1 MSTYL
6 IDYENTKGAG
16 LEGLEELTAEDTV
29 YLFYSENANT
39 LTFRLHARINECKAR
54 FHFVDVGVGSRNALD
69 FQLSTWLGYL
79 ICKGLGQK
87 QYFYIVSKDKGFGSV
102 CSFWKER
109 AISVELV
116 QDLSGRKEEEEKS
129 RLQEEV
135 YKVIPDKDVSVKIA
149 GIILKYKTKQGI
161 NNALMREFPSQ
172 DNRKSS
178 EYYKLI
184 KPLIKDK
191 KGK

>member
-16 LEGLEELTAEDTV
+16 LEGLEELTERDTV

-39 LTFRLHARINECKAR
+39 MTFRMHHRISESPV
-54 FHFVDVGVGSRNALD
+54 HFEFLDVGVGSRNALD

-79 ICKGLGQK
+79 INEYWGQK
-87 QYFYIVSKDKGFGSV
+87 ERFYIVSKDKGFGSV
-102 CSFWKER
+102 CQFWKARGIFTEQ
-109 AISVELV
+109 V
-116 QDLSGRKEEEEKS
+116 QDLSGQREEELKDQLEAQVS
-129 RLQEEV
+129 EV
-135 YKVIPDKDVSVKIA
+135 IAEPEVAEKIA
-149 GIILKYKTKQGI
+149 SIILKYKTKQGI

-184 KPLIKDK
+184 KPMIKDK